1 MSPIN
6 YKMRHISLVI
16 LSFGMLALVG
26 ISSCGEDGGAT
37 GNDFDQQPLLD
48 NLANNLIIPAYEDFS
63 EVSSQLVT
71 TIDALNDDLS
81 FENLETA
88 RTQLNATRLAWQ
100 ACAFYQFGPAETNGL
115 AALTNLFPVDINQI
129 DRNIETGEYNL
140 AQVSNADARG
150 LPAIEYLLYGN
161 GQADNEILQSM
172 VVGNKLP
179 YLLDVA
185 NLIAT
190 TAISTLSDWNSS
202 SGDYVATFTSEQAL
216 GVSAGSSIAQ
226 LLNGVIQYYE
236 RNIRD
241 GKVGIPVGIRS
252 LGEIIPENVEA
263 YYAQNSLALLR
274 ESIIQLRGMYTG
286 GTGVGFDDYLI
297 SLQAVSTNNED
308 LAAAIDDQF
317 VQILAAIDQVNAPL
331 SEAIINNKVAVE
343 QIFAE
348 MQGLA
353 TLMKTDMSSQI
364 GVGITFQDSDGD

>member
-1 MSPIN
+1 
-6 YKMRHISLVI
+6 MRHISLVI

-26 ISSCGEDGGAT
+26 ISSCGEDGGGVT

-48 NLANNLIIPAYEDFS
+48 NLANNLIIPAYDDFA
-63 EVSSQLVT
+63 EASSALVT

-81 FENLETA
+81 FENLEAA
-88 RTQLNATRLAWQ
+88 RTQLTATRLAWQ

-115 AALTNLFPVDINQI
+115 AALTNLYPIDINQI

-140 AQVSNADARG
+140 NQVSNADARG
-150 LPAIEYLLYGN
+150 LPTIEYLLFGN

-185 NLIAT
+185 NLVAT
-190 TAISTLSDWNSS
+190 TAAVSATDWKS
-202 SGDYVATFTSEQAL
+202 SGDNYVATFTSEDAL
-216 GVSAGSSIAQ
+216 GVSAGSSVAQ

-263 YYAQNSLALLR
+263 YYSGNSLALLR
-274 ESIIQLRGMYTG
+274 ESIVQFRGMYTG
-286 GTGVGFDDYLI
+286 DTGIGFDDYLI
-297 SLQAVSTNNED
+297 ALEAVSTSNED
-308 LAAAIDDQF
+308 LPAAIDEQF
-317 VQILAAIDQVNAPL
+317 SQILAAIDQINSPL
-331 SEAIINNKVAVE
+331 SEAIVNDKASVE